1 MDYPTLDFSVP
12 NLEFDG
18 RMDKSIYSRDYNVF
32 LRHLRK
38 AREQSGM
45 TQTELG
51 RRLNS
56 TQSFVSKCERGERR
70 LDIVEWGDAKNVVQ

>member
-1 MDYPTLDFSVP
+1 LDYPILDFSVARR
-12 NLEFDG
+12 EFG
-18 RMDKSIYSRDYNVF
+18 RRMDKSIYSRDYNVF

-38 AREQSGM
+38 AREQAGM

-56 TQSFVSKCERGERR
+56 TQSFVPALSPPKGAN
-70 LDIVEWGDAKNVVQ
+70 AKVVF